1 MLKLLVHI
9 KKYKKECI
17 LGPLFKLLEAL
28 LELFVPL
35 VIASI
40 IDDGIANGDKGY
52 VIGMVCLLVGLGI
65 VGLSFSITDRPAVL
79 GHGAVLC
86 RQGGGRVLLQGEAR
100 IIPPH

>member
-40 IDDGIANGDKGY
+40 IDDGIATATRATLSEWY
-52 VIGMVCLLVGLGI
+52 ACSWVLV
-65 VGLSFSITDRPAVL
+65 
-79 GHGAVLC
+79 
-86 RQGGGRVLLQGEAR
+86 
-100 IIPPH
+100 

>member
-1 MLKLLVHI
+1 M
-9 KKYKKECI
+9 ECI

-65 VGLSFSITDRPAVL
+65 VGLAFSITAQYF
-79 GHGAVLC
+79 G
-86 RQGGGRVLLQGEAR
+86 RQCGGRVLLQGEAR
-100 IIPPH
+100 TIPPH

>member
-40 IDDGIANGDKGY
+40 IDDGIANGD
-52 VIGMVCLLVGLGI
+52 
-65 VGLSFSITDRPAVL
+65 
-79 GHGAVLC
+79 
-86 RQGGGRVLLQGEAR
+86 
-100 IIPPH
+100 